1 MTLLSPAFLWIL
13 AALLPLGM
21 IYLIRVRPR
30 RKTTTAFFLWE
41 KVMPETRPNR
51 LFQNLR
57 DLFSLLLL
65 AVAVAALAL
74 GLAEPRLGGEDERN
88 LVLIIDTSASMS
100 REEKGGKT
108 RLDLAREAAV
118 AWVRDLRGG
127 RQAMLA
133 AADGRVRQLARLTA
147 HPPALL
153 RALEDV
159 QGSALPLDTGGL
171 AAFVTSALESGGSR
185 VLFFTDGCASE
196 MELLPAGLEMHLTG
210 PVAPASRPNA
220 ALVAADLQP
229 SPETTGAL
237 TALARLRH
245 DFPRVAPARLEI
257 SRLSEEGEPALQ
269 KVVPVR
275 LDPGELEQRLITEL
289 PAPEPGEAGERWRF
303 ELLMDAAPDALR
315 LDDRAEVVLPAP
327 RPVRVAVLGDEPF
340 FPVLAV
346 RAFEQSRHGLEW
358 VEDLDRADLA
368 LIIGQ
373 ATQAELA
380 ALPPG
385 AGRIV
390 IRPEGESPWWQGS
403 VSAPDGHEAA
413 PVAVIEQPE
422 HPLLR
427 FFDAEGIDYRG
438 ARPGLRMPDGAS
450 LLVAGESGGGRL
462 PLLYWVSQPESRT
475 LVLNLD
481 PVASA
486 FYLSPAF
493 PVLVRN
499 AALALTRREDRLPGQ
514 LRLGQ
519 WVSLPPGAG
528 EGMSL
533 VLNLP
538 NGNTRA
544 LEPGQGWLVD
554 QSGFYALP
562 ALGWQ
567 GAAALFNPDESFAPD
582 PLSSDAPPPAPAVL
596 AAAPAGVGGRPWSW
610 WLGLA
615 ALSLITVESLLYHRR
630 RVG

>member
-13 AALLPLGM
+13 AALLPLGL

-30 RKTTTAFFLWE
+30 RKTTTAYFLWE

-51 LFQNLR
+51 LFQKLR
-57 DLFSLLLL
+57 DLLSLLLL

-74 GLAEPRLGGEDERN
+74 GLAEPRLGGEDDRN

-108 RLDLAREAAV
+108 RLDLARAAAI

-133 AADGRVRQLARLTA
+133 VADGRVRQLARLTA

-153 RALEDV
+153 RALEDM

-171 AAFVTSALESGGSR
+171 AAFVTAALESGGSR
-185 VLFFTDGCASE
+185 VLFFTDGCASQ

-245 DFPRVAPARLEI
+245 DFPNATPARLEI
-257 SRLSEEGEPALQ
+257 SRLSEEGVSALQ

-275 LDPGELEQRLITEL
+275 LDPGEPEQRLSTEL
-289 PAPEPGEAGERWRF
+289 PAPEAGERWRF
-303 ELLMDAAPDALR
+303 ELITEAGPDALR

-358 VEDLDRADLA
+358 VADLARADLA
-368 LIIGQ
+368 LIVGQ
-373 ATQAELA
+373 ATEAELA

-403 VSAPDGHEAA
+403 VSAPDGQEAA

-422 HPLLR
+422 QPLLR
-427 FFDAEGIDYRG
+427 FFDAEGIDFRG
-438 ARPGLRMPDGAS
+438 ARPGLRMPEGSS
-450 LLVAGESGGGRL
+450 LLVAGESASGRL
-462 PLLYWVSQPESRT
+462 PLLYWVSQPGSRT

-481 PVASA
+481 PLASS

-499 AALALTRREDRLPGQ
+499 AALALTRREDRLPGR

-519 WVSLPPGAG
+519 WVSLPPSAG

-533 VLNLP
+533 ILNLP
-538 NGNTRA
+538 DGDTRA
-544 LEPGQGWLVD
+544 LASNQGWLVD
-554 QSGFYALP
+554 QPGFYALP

-582 PLSSDAPPPAPAVL
+582 PPSSDAPQAAPAVL

-615 ALSLITVESLLYHRR
+615 ALGLITVESLLYHRR